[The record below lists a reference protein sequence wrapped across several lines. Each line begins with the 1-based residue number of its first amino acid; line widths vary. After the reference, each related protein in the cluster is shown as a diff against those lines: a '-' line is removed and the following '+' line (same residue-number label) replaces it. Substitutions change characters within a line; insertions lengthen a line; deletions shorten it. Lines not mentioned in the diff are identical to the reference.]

1 MYIVDD
7 IWALL
12 ITLKSK
18 SYNFYIN
25 YGVDMSVTR
34 MKQDNGITNKLM
46 SFFSKPNKIIEKNN
60 INLYLGSAYNS
71 ANYDTLKSL
80 KINKIINVTE
90 EIPNHFEDEIEYLK
104 IPILDNSSS
113 HLSEEILHSVNDFVN
128 ENDNVYV
135 HCYQGASRSAAII
148 LHLLISK
155 FQYDVDTGMDYLCDK
170 HPITNINLVFIND
183 LKDFHKKIEIEPL

>member
-34 MKQDNGITNKLM
+34 MKQDNGLTNKLM

-155 FQYDVDTGMDYLCDK
+155 FHYDVDTGMDYLCDK